1 MGTYFPIFIN
11 LEGKKVQVFGGGN
24 IAARRVSA
32 LLEFGAEVHV
42 TAPEI
47 SRKLEELAKQKGNLK
62 LHYRPYQPGEL
73 ANAGLK
79 IAAADGGAGNSR
91 EGWECRKAA
100 LAIAATNDETV
111 NDMVY
116 QECRKEGIP
125 VNVASDKEKCDF
137 FFPGIAKEG
146 DITVG
151 VTAGGKDHKKAAQV
165 TAQIRGFLGGLAC
178 PAGGKDE

>member
-11 LEGKKVQVFGGGN
+11 LEGKKVQVFGGGK
-24 IAARRVSA
+24 IAARRVAA

-42 TAPEI
+42 IAPEI
-47 SRKLEELAKQKGNLK
+47 SGKLEELSKQEGNLT
-62 LHYRPYQPGEL
+62 LHYRPYLPGEL
-73 ANAGLK
+73 GH
-79 IAAADGGAGNSR
+79 AD
-91 EGWECRKAA
+91 
-100 LAIAATNDETV
+100 LAIAATNDEGV

-116 QECRKEGIP
+116 RECRREGVP

-151 VTAGGKDHKKAAQV
+151 VTAGGKDHRKAAQA
-165 TAQIRGFLGGLAC
+165 TAKIRELLKGQPWEG
-178 PAGGKDE
+178 

>member
-11 LEGKKVQVFGGGN
+11 LEGKRVQVFGGGN
-24 IAARRVSA
+24 IATRRVAA

-42 TAPEI
+42 VAPEI
-47 SRKLEELAKQKGNLK
+47 SGKLEELAQQGSSLT
-62 LHYRPYQPGEL
+62 LHYRPYLPEDL
-73 ANAGLK
+73 AVA
-79 IAAADGGAGNSR
+79 
-91 EGWECRKAA
+91 E
-100 LAIAATNDETV
+100 LAIAATNDEAV

-116 QECRKEGIP
+116 RECRQKGIP

-165 TAQIRGFLGGLAC
+165 TAQIRELL
-178 PAGGKDE
+178 KK